1 MADEAQVLVKV
12 DTKNTTTADEAPKKV
27 TIASVF
33 RDEAVKPSKD
43 RAELATKIIAKL
55 KAKGMDKNVR
65 GYEIREDRVAQQI
78 SAMLRDIKLERGKEK
93 GAEPA
98 LRRVDVRQEV
108 LLQELGEKALR

>member
-93 GAEPA
+93 GAWWSQYTVVEDDTLKIVKNA
-98 LRRVDVRQEV
+98 
-108 LLQELGEKALR
+108 